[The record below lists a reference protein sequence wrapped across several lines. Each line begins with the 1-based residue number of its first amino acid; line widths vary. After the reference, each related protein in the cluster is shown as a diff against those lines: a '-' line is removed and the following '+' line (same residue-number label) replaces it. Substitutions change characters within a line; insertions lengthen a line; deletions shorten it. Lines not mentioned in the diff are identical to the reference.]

1 LGRADDILV
10 SHGQRDR
17 LYLDRGGAGVA
28 RLLDTRVEARIQI
41 KSVECQSMT
50 SLDIQ
55 VSSRSENLGELLK
68 DCNSETTDE
77 LVEQLTIACFLPL
90 VKRVGWAFMKVR

>member
-1 LGRADDILV
+1 
-10 SHGQRDR
+10 
-17 LYLDRGGAGVA
+17 
-28 RLLDTRVEARIQI
+28 
-41 KSVECQSMT
+41 MT

-77 LVEQLTIACFLPL
+77 LVEQLTIACFLPV
-90 VKRVGWAFMKVR
+90 VKLNWAK